1 MKFTKKRI
9 REIIKEEM
17 QNLREEKTPG
27 ERLRGNLDTISS
39 LAANLKEMYATEED
53 PEEWMKEKVAII
65 EAMLMAMAVSSS
77 EEEKVRVK

>member
-27 ERLRGNLDTISS
+27 ERLRGNLDTISN
-39 LAANLKEMYATEED
+39 LATNLKEMYATEEE
-53 PEEWMKEKVAII
+53 PEEWLKEKVAII
-65 EAMLMAMAVSSS
+65 EAMLMSMAVSSS